1 VGRVGFMSKSMDWM
15 SGSRPEGRYGGM
27 ANPTPIVSSTVPD
40 TDRLARLQTSANR
53 WRTLAVALAAGGIG
67 LLAGG
72 MAQPRPAGPTEYE
85 YVSTGDTIYRI
96 DKFGQMEYINVT
108 SGLRTSQGYIA
119 WGKVDIDASR
129 NLDNRP

>member
-1 VGRVGFMSKSMDWM
+1 MGRVGFMPKSMDWV
-15 SGSRPEGRYGGM
+15 SGRAAGERCRRMTNP
-27 ANPTPIVSSTVPD
+27 NPTVSD
-40 TDRLARLQTSANR
+40 LDRLARLQTSAAR
-53 WRTLAVALAAGGIG
+53 WRTLAIALAAGGVG

-72 MAQPRPAGPTEYE
+72 MAQPHIAGPTEYD

-96 DKFGQMEYINVT
+96 DKHGQMEYINVT
-108 SGLRTSQGYIA
+108 SGLRTSRGYIA